1 MYICGC
7 VCIYIYE
14 MFFYNCKLENSK
26 WKLKF
31 GSMLVFCLLFMA
43 WKNTTQLPKHLCIS
57 HMSTWGVQS
66 SKKKRINYSM
76 CNIYLMVWR
85 QEIEKNC
92 QIKRTE
98 KRRQNQIQPQGT
110 WTFVSG
116 LHKEM
121 GNLSILKYFCTK
133 VAVF

>member
-66 SKKKRINYSM
+66 SKKKKNQLFHVQ
-76 CNIYLMVWR
+76 YLFNGLTTGNWKKLPN
-85 QEIEKNC
+85 QKNWKKKAKSNTTPRYLNLC
-92 QIKRTE
+92 I
-98 KRRQNQIQPQGT
+98 
-110 WTFVSG
+110 WTSWAN
-116 LHKEM
+116 E
-121 GNLSILKYFCTK
+121 LSNFSCSE
-133 VAVF
+133 VFLY